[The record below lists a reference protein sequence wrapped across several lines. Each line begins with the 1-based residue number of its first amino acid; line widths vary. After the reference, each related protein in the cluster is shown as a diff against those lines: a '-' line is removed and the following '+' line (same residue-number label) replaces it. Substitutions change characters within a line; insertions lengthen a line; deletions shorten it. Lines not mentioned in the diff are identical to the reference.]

1 MVDMKRNNVHNN
13 LHGQLPENPVEFLF
27 WHIFLGQTILY
38 AYEKNLFAFLHLCR
52 EQGTLATLA
61 TMTQHLNL
69 SRRGTQAVLSTCC
82 ALKLVEK
89 DHDAFKLTVLAETYL
104 LKESP
109 LWYGGV
115 LEDFI
120 ENNFITSLT
129 TLRTAFE
136 TDQPQICEGD
146 HFKTANH
153 IPKIASN
160 FLKLM
165 HSKSSAPASVWPS
178 MLDLTNVHTMLDIG
192 GGAGTHSIYASLHW
206 PHLKAIL
213 FDLEFACRGAT
224 KFIANLELEHQIT
237 TMAKDMWT
245 DPFPPADVHFY
256 SDILHDWPLDRGKF
270 LMRKSYAAL
279 PMGGRIMIHERLFTE
294 DKSGPLS
301 TAAYNVMMMLW
312 TEGQQLSQGELVDI
326 LTEAGF
332 RNVETQHTLGD
343 WSITIGY
350 KI

>member
-1 MVDMKRNNVHNN
+1 MKKNILYKKIPN
-13 LHGQLPENPVEFLF
+13 NPVESLF
-27 WHIFLGQTILY
+27 WNIFLGQTVLY
-38 AYEKNLFAFLHLCR
+38 AYEKNLFAFMHLCK
-52 EQGTLATLA
+52 EQDLLPNISIIA
-61 TMTQHLNL
+61 QHMDL
-69 SRRGTQAVLSTCC
+69 SHRGTQAILSTCC
-82 ALKLVEK
+82 ALQLVEK
-89 DHDAFKLTVLAETYL
+89 DHDAFKLTSLAETYL

-115 LEDFI
+115 LEDLI
-120 ENNFITSLT
+120 ENNFMTSLA

-153 IPKIASN
+153 TPKIAAN

-178 MLDLTNVHTMLDIG
+178 MVDFGRSHRILDIG
-192 GGAGTHSIYASLHW
+192 GGAGTHSIYTCLNW
-206 PHLKAIL
+206 PHMEAII

-224 KFIANLELEHQIT
+224 KFIANLGLDHKIT

-245 DPFPPADVHFY
+245 DPFPQADVHFY
-256 SDILHDWPLDRGKF
+256 SDILHDWPLERGQF
-270 LMRKSYAAL
+270 LLRKSYDAL
-279 PMGGRIMIHERLFTE
+279 PSEGRIMIHERLFTE

-312 TEGQQLSQGELVDI
+312 TEGQQISQRELNNM
-326 LTEAGF
+326 LTATGF
-332 RNVETQHTLGD
+332 KDVETHHTISD
-343 WSITIGY
+343 WSITIGH
-350 KI
+350 KP